1 MASRAVSPTRD
12 DKKDQQEKRFLNGWS
27 KEQEQLMASWSD
39 IALCYRWLHDNA
51 EKIYHS
57 KNLWI
62 NLPVIIL
69 TTLGGTASFGVQSIF
84 SDNSHMKQYASFAIG
99 GVSIFAGILTTIGN
113 YLRYA
118 QLEESNRVA
127 GIAWGKFQ
135 RLIAIELALNPNE
148 RMDSMDFL
156 KICRSDLDRLI
167 EQSPPIPTDAI
178 SIFEARFGDIHHLKK
193 PDICGALEHTT
204 VFDSSDSRL
213 KQVAVDAAILMK
225 QRRQT
230 LNELLSS
237 QVQETI
243 TKKVDERLKIVLEMQ
258 KVTEP
263 VNEVQSDSARTR
275 NRILARPTLHKKEYH
290 AIQIKPATQDLP
302 PTQESAVKSFAEP
315 MVKPVDEPMVKPF
328 AEPMVKSFAEPIK
341 ESLEP
346 VAVVEPLN
354 EVVGADIQP
363 EVKPATGVV
372 IPSLD

>member
-1 MASRAVSPTRD
+1 MAARSVSPPKRD
-12 DKKDQQEKRFLNGWS
+12 DKKEMQEKRFLNGWS

-39 IALCYRWLHDNA
+39 IALCYRWLHDNS

-99 GVSIFAGILTTIGN
+99 GVSLFAGILTTIGN

-167 EQSPPIPTDAI
+167 EQSPPIPTEAI
-178 SIFEARFGDIHHLKK
+178 AIFEAKFGDIHHLKK
-193 PDICGALEHTT
+193 PDICGSLEHTN

-243 TKKVDERLKIVLEMQ
+243 TKKVDERLKIVMEMQ
-258 KVTEP
+258 KVEP
-263 VNEVQSDSARTR
+263 VPEVVQDSARTR
-275 NRILARPTLHKKEYH
+275 NRILARPTLHKKDYH
-290 AIQIKPATQDLP
+290 AIQIKPATQDL
-302 PTQESAVKSFAEP
+302 EP
-315 MVKPVDEPMVKPF
+315 MIKP
-328 AEPMVKSFAEPIK
+328 
-341 ESLEP
+341 
-346 VAVVEPLN
+346 VVEPIVEPVVEPVKQN
-354 EVVGADIQP
+354 EVIQP
-363 EVKPATGVV
+363 LEPIAEPTVIQPLI

>member
-1 MASRAVSPTRD
+1 MAARAVSPTRD
-12 DKKDQQEKRFLNGWS
+12 DKKEMQEKRFLNGWS

-204 VFDSSDSRL
+204 VFDSSESRL

-258 KVTEP
+258 KVEP
-263 VNEVQSDSARTR
+263 VPEVVQDSARTR

-290 AIQIKPATQDLP
+290 AIQIKPATQVL
-302 PTQESAVKSFAEP
+302 EP
-315 MVKPVDEPMVKPF
+315 MVKPVSIVTIVEP
-328 AEPMVKSFAEPIK
+328 
-341 ESLEP
+341 
-346 VAVVEPLN
+346 VVEPINNEIQN
-354 EVVGADIQP
+354 EVIQPLEVIQPEAIQP
-363 EVKPATGVV
+363 EVIQPEVHPLGVV

>member
-1 MASRAVSPTRD
+1 MASRSVSPKRD
-12 DKKDQQEKRFLNGWS
+12 DKKETQEKRFLNGWS

-243 TKKVDERLKIVLEMQ
+243 TKKIDERLKIVLEMQ
-258 KVTEP
+258 KVAEP
-263 VNEVQSDSARTR
+263 VNEVVVQSDSARTR

-315 MVKPVDEPMVKPF
+315 MVKPVDEPVT
-328 AEPMVKSFAEPIK
+328 EPVAV
-341 ESLEP
+341 

-354 EVVGADIQP
+354 EVIQPVTIQPEVQPVGADIQP
-363 EVKPATGVV
+363 VTGVV

>member
-1 MASRAVSPTRD
+1 MAARASSTRD
-12 DKKDQQEKRFLNGWS
+12 DKKEMQEKRFLNGWS

-84 SDNSHMKQYASFAIG
+84 SDNSAMKQYASFAIG

-243 TKKVDERLKIVLEMQ
+243 TKKVDERLKIVMEMQ
-258 KVTEP
+258 KVEP
-263 VNEVQSDSARTR
+263 VPEVVQDSARTR

-290 AIQIKPATQDLP
+290 AIQIKPATQDL
-302 PTQESAVKSFAEP
+302 ESMVKPVAEPIAEPMVKPMVKPIAEPMVKPIAEPVAEP
-315 MVKPVDEPMVKPF
+315 MVKPV
-328 AEPMVKSFAEPIK
+328 AEYVN
-341 ESLEP
+341 
-346 VAVVEPLN
+346 N
-354 EVVGADIQP
+354 EIHSAAIQPVGADIQP
-363 EVKPATGVV
+363 ELKSLGVV

>member
-1 MASRAVSPTRD
+1 MAARAVSPTRD
-12 DKKDQQEKRFLNGWS
+12 DKKEMQEKRFLNGWS

-99 GVSIFAGILTTIGN
+99 GVSIFAGILTTVGN

-204 VFDSSDSRL
+204 VFDSSESRL

-230 LNELLSS
+230 LNELLST

-243 TKKVDERLKIVLEMQ
+243 TKKVDERLKIVMEMQ
-258 KVTEP
+258 KVETALTAVP
-263 VNEVQSDSARTR
+263 VPEVVQDSARTR

-290 AIQIKPATQDLP
+290 AIQIKPATQDL
-302 PTQESAVKSFAEP
+302 EP
-315 MVKPVDEPMVKPF
+315 MVKPVL
-328 AEPMVKSFAEPIK
+328 EPISIVTIV
-341 ESLEP
+341 EPVLEP
-346 VAVVEPLN
+346 INNEIQN
-354 EVVGADIQP
+354 EVIQPLEAIQP
-363 EVKPATGVV
+363 EVHPLGVV

>member
-1 MASRAVSPTRD
+1 MAARSVSPPKRD
-12 DKKDQQEKRFLNGWS
+12 DKKEMQEKRFLNGWS

-243 TKKVDERLKIVLEMQ
+243 TKKVDERLKIVMEMQ
-258 KVTEP
+258 KVEP
-263 VNEVQSDSARTR
+263 VPEVVQDSARTR

-290 AIQIKPATQDLP
+290 AIQIKPAIQILEP
-302 PTQESAVKSFAEP
+302 MIKPVAEP
-315 MVKPVDEPMVKPF
+315 
-328 AEPMVKSFAEPIK
+328 
-341 ESLEP
+341 
-346 VAVVEPLN
+346 VVEPINNEIQN
-354 EVVGADIQP
+354 EVIQSEAIQP
-363 EVKPATGVV
+363 EVQPEVQPLEAIQPEVHPLGVV

>member
-1 MASRAVSPTRD
+1 MASRSVSPKKD
-12 DKKDQQEKRFLNGWS
+12 DKKETQEKRFLNGWS

-213 KQVAVDAAILMK
+213 KQVAVDATILMK

-258 KVTEP
+258 KVAEP
-263 VNEVQSDSARTR
+263 VNEVVVQSDSARTR

-315 MVKPVDEPMVKPF
+315 MVK
-328 AEPMVKSFAEPIK
+328 SFAEPIK
-341 ESLEP
+341 EPVEP
-346 VAVVEPLN
+346 VAVVEHLN
-354 EVVGADIQP
+354 EVIQPATIQPEVQPVGADIQP
-363 EVKPATGVV
+363 EVQPATGVV

>member
-1 MASRAVSPTRD
+1 MAARSVSPPKRD
-12 DKKDQQEKRFLNGWS
+12 DKKEMQEKRFLNGWS

-243 TKKVDERLKIVLEMQ
+243 TKKVDERLKIVMEMQ
-258 KVTEP
+258 KVEP
-263 VNEVQSDSARTR
+263 VPEVVQDSARTR

-290 AIQIKPATQDLP
+290 AIQIKPAIQTL
-302 PTQESAVKSFAEP
+302 EP
-315 MVKPVDEPMVKPF
+315 MIKPV
-328 AEPMVKSFAEPIK
+328 AEPI
-341 ESLEP
+341 
-346 VAVVEPLN
+346 VEPINDEIQN
-354 EVVGADIQP
+354 EVIQP
-363 EVKPATGVV
+363 EVIQPEVQPLEAIQPEVQPLGVV
-372 IPSLD
+372 ISSLD